1 MKELRTPLFAASLAL
16 IAVGALCVK
25 SRADEIPNFQTE
37 IQAVAQGGPKF
48 AVMNL
53 SGKTVAACVLEIS
66 IWSEDKGQSRIV
78 WDAALKGGR
87 PLEPGAS
94 ITENLPRVTGAP
106 LLDKVEVIAGIW
118 SDGVPFGKSDW
129 VKIILADRATQ
140 LSEYEQEGYFLHRGL
155 DQNWTRERYLEA
167 LSLMPNPGIFYGIK
181 STLEANQKLDDK
193 PELLQRVI
201 HTLLASSNQKIEL
214 IRQAK
219 SPANAPTAP

>member
-1 MKELRTPLFAASLAL
+1 
-16 IAVGALCVK
+16 
-25 SRADEIPNFQTE
+25 
-37 IQAVAQGGPKF
+37 
-48 AVMNL
+48 
-53 SGKTVAACVLEIS
+53 
-66 IWSEDKGQSRIV
+66 
-78 WDAALKGGR
+78 
-87 PLEPGAS
+87 
-94 ITENLPRVTGAP
+94 
-106 LLDKVEVIAGIW
+106 
-118 SDGVPFGKSDW
+118 

-140 LSEYEQEGYFLHRGL
+140 LSEYEQEGYFLQRGL
-155 DQNWTRERYLEA
+155 DQNWTCERYLEA